1 MDLFENLV
9 TNAPAIS
16 QKTGVPQDK
25 VRSISSSLQA
35 KLEGHMDPMVAV
47 EATAKEHDVPLD
59 QFREILA
66 LAGPG
71 DDPTSNLGSL
81 FSGLV
86 KRQTL

>member
-1 MDLFENLV
+1 MDLFQNLV
-9 TNAPAIS
+9 MNAPAIS

-35 KLEGHMDPMVAV
+35 KLEGHMGLMDAV
-47 EATAKEHDVPLD
+47 EATAKEHDIPLD
-59 QFREILA
+59 QFHEILT

-71 DDPTSNLGSL
+71 DDPTGKLGSL
-81 FSGLV
+81 FSGLI